1 MGQKGKCRQDQK
13 PQPFPQGKVGGAE
26 GCRQKRDLRNRNLQ
40 QEARRERQQHQSV
53 SQMIHTENRLFHVP
67 HADGVKKLGHAKD
80 RKGIG
85 LRPAQYRLVLKDHG
99 EGGSIVGYKPQDG
112 DRIVIIE
119 DVITAGTA
127 VRETMP
133 ILKACA
139 GVKVPHMFISVDR
152 CEVGQTPGKTA
163 IMEVEEEFGVK
174 VHPIVTVVD
183 IHEYLQQNGT
193 DPELLKAMEGYMEQ
207 YCVL

>member
-99 EGGSIVGYKPQDG
+99 EGGRRKGDPSLPHDSIRNRKEGGQADAC
-112 DRIVIIE
+112 DQQAIE
-119 DVITAGTA
+119 TGAGKAA
-127 VRETMP
+127 VRKQAFLR
-133 ILKACA
+133 ISRRLFHQAVRVIVVGSQRQGRK
-139 GVKVPHMFISVDR
+139 GVGDQVAY
-152 CEVGQTPGKTA
+152 G
-163 IMEVEEEFGVK
+163 
-174 VHPIVTVVD
+174 
-183 IHEYLQQNGT
+183 
-193 DPELLKAMEGYMEQ
+193 
-207 YCVL
+207 

>member
-99 EGGSIVGYKPQDG
+99 EGGRRKGDPFSLMIPYGIVKK
-112 DRIVIIE
+112 
-119 DVITAGTA
+119 A
-127 VRETMP
+127 VRLMP
-133 ILKACA
+133 
-139 GVKVPHMFISVDR
+139 
-152 CEVGQTPGKTA
+152 A
-163 IMEVEEEFGVK
+163 INR
-174 VHPIVTVVD
+174 P
-183 IHEYLQQNGT
+183 
-193 DPELLKAMEGYMEQ
+193 
-207 YCVL
+207 